1 MSLLNADFNKKL
13 FFILH
18 FSKDFDNLYFSLSL
32 FDGFNIFAVHSI
44 IMTKKKTNS
53 DSTSKKP
60 KTELAVGVLGSGSFA
75 TAIVKML
82 VENCKTVHWC
92 VRNEF
97 VKGAIELRGHNPT
110 YLTAVNFNLKNLKLT
125 TDINEMVSACDIVVL
140 ATPSIYL
147 SDSMDKLNCE
157 YGDKIFVSAIKGIIP
172 KVNNVVAHYL
182 KDEFKIGFRNQ
193 AVIAGPCHAEEVA
206 MERLSYLTV
215 ATVEEENSKKL
226 LDIFSSDFIKVSA
239 SKDILGNEYSAIL
252 KNIFAIG
259 AGIASGLGY
268 GDNFT
273 AVFVS
278 NAIREI
284 ETFLEAIYEAPRDV
298 NESAYLGDLLVTAY
312 SLFSRNRNLGNLIG
326 KGYTVKSA
334 IQSMNMVAEGYYAA
348 DSIYQT
354 AREKG
359 LKLPIIDTIYGIL
372 YEGKNA
378 EKQYRKLTAKLN

>member
-1 MSLLNADFNKKL
+1 M
-13 FFILH
+13 H
-18 FSKDFDNLYFSLSL
+18 FSLSL

-44 IMTKKKTNS
+44 IMAKKKTSS
-53 DSTSKKP
+53 DSISKHS
-60 KTELAVGVLGSGSFA
+60 KTEIAVGVLGSGSFA

-278 NAIREI
+278 NAIREM

-348 DSIYQT
+348 DSIFKT
-354 AREKG
+354 ARDKG
-359 LKLPIIDTIYGIL
+359 LKLPIIETIYGIL

>member
-1 MSLLNADFNKKL
+1 MA
-13 FFILH
+13 
-18 FSKDFDNLYFSLSL
+18 
-32 FDGFNIFAVHSI
+32 
-44 IMTKKKTNS
+44 KKKVKDNPS
-53 DSTSKKP
+53 SGKAKSTKIEP
-60 KTELAVGVLGSGSFA
+60 TQQIGVVGSGSFA

-82 VENCKTVHWC
+82 TENCKTVHWC

-110 YLTAVNFNLKNLKLT
+110 YLTSVSFNTKKLHLT
-125 TDINEMVSACDIVVL
+125 TDINELVAACDFIVL

-147 SDSMDKLNCE
+147 ASALEGLSCDYKN
-157 YGDKIFVSAIKGIIP
+157 KVFISAIKGIVP
-172 KVNNVVAHYL
+172 EYNDVVAHYL
-182 KDEFKIGFRNQ
+182 KDKFDIGFRNQ

-206 MERLSYLTV
+206 MERLSYLTI
-215 ATVEEENSKKL
+215 ATVEEAVSEQ
-226 LDIFSSDFIKVSA
+226 LDAFFTSSFIKVNHST
-239 SKDILGNEYSAIL
+239 DILGNEYSAIL
-252 KNIFAIG
+252 KNIYAIG

-278 NAIREI
+278 NAIREM
-284 ETFLEAIYEAPRDV
+284 ETFLEGVYEAPRDV

-348 DSIYQT
+348 ASIYET
-354 AREKG
+354 AKQKKMET
-359 LKLPIIDTIYGIL
+359 PIIDAVYAIL
-372 YEGKNA
+372 YQEKNA
-378 EKQYRKLTAKLN
+378 EKQFKKLTAKLT

>member
-1 MSLLNADFNKKL
+1 MA
-13 FFILH
+13 
-18 FSKDFDNLYFSLSL
+18 
-32 FDGFNIFAVHSI
+32 
-44 IMTKKKTNS
+44 KKKSSSSKSVKNE
-53 DSTSKKP
+53 TS
-60 KTELAVGVLGSGSFA
+60 VGVVGSGSFA

-110 YLTAVNFNLKNLKLT
+110 YLTSVSFTPRSIKVT
-125 TDINEMVSACDIVVL
+125 TDINELVSECEVIVL

-147 SDSMDKLNCE
+147 SDAVEKMTCNYE
-157 YGDKIFVSAIKGIIP
+157 NKIFISAIKGIVP
-172 KVNNVVAHYL
+172 KVNDVVAHYL
-182 KDEFKIGFRNQ
+182 RDEFKIGFRNQ

-206 MERLSYLTV
+206 MERLSYLTI
-215 ATVEEENSKKL
+215 ATVEDEVSEKL
-226 LDIFSSDFIKVSA
+226 NALFSSSFINVHS

-252 KNIFAIG
+252 KNIYAIG

-278 NAIREI
+278 NAIREM
-284 ETFLEAIYEAPRDV
+284 EVFLEAIYEAPRDV

-334 IQSMNMVAEGYYAA
+334 IQSMNMIAEGYYAA
-348 DSIYQT
+348 DSIYKT
-354 AREKG
+354 SKEK
-359 LKLPIIDTIYGIL
+359 KLNTPIIDTIYGIL
-372 YEGKNA
+372 YEEKNA
-378 EKQYRKLTAKLN
+378 EKQFKKLTAKLN